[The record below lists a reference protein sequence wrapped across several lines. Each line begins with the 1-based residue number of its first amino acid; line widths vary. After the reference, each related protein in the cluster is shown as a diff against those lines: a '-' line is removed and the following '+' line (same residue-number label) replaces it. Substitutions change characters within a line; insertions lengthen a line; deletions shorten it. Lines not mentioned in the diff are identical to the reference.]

1 MNRGNINPTYL
12 LRIDRL
18 RRLRERFRRGEIH
31 QSEFR
36 DLLAVE
42 GIINPCQQDIE
53 ILESVPGMRP
63 IGEAAR
69 RVVEDLKNG

>member
-1 MNRGNINPTYL
+1 MMGNLHPTYM
-12 LRIDRL
+12 LRQDRL

-42 GIINPCQQDIE
+42 GIINPSEQDVE
-53 ILESVPGMRP
+53 ILQSVPGMRP
-63 IGEAAR
+63 IGDAAR
-69 RVVEDLKNG
+69 RLVEDLKNG